1 MIRVSI
7 RDITFKGKEI
17 DQVVPKEGIGLTDE
31 EIDLRSPLKVH
42 AHLAKVDNV
51 IVAEARVET
60 EYGYICSR
68 CLENFQRPQVMEY
81 HFDFPLEPDAEYVDL
96 GEEIRQEMIMSNPA
110 RILCREDCK
119 GICAKCGAN
128 LNTEKCR
135 CK

>member
-1 MIRVSI
+1 MIKVPI

-42 AHLAKVDNV
+42 AYLAKVDNV
-51 IVAEARVET
+51 IVAEAR
-60 EYGYICSR
+60 
-68 CLENFQRPQVMEY
+68 LES
-81 HFDFPLEPDAEYVDL
+81 DAEYVDL

-110 RILCREDCK
+110 RILCRDDCK

-128 LNTEKCR
+128 LNTEKCK

>member
-1 MIRVSI
+1 MIKVPI

-68 CLENFQRPQVMEY
+68 CLENFQRLEVKEY
-81 HFDFPLEPDAEYVDL
+81 HFNFPLEPEAEYVDL

-110 RILCREDCK
+110 RILCRDDCK

-128 LNTEKCR
+128 LNTEKCK

>member
-17 DQVVPKEGIGLTDE
+17 NQVVPKEGIGLTDE

-60 EYGYICSR
+60 EYGYTCSR
-68 CLENFQRPQVMEY
+68 CLENFQRPEVKEY
-81 HFDFPLEPDAEYVDL
+81 HFDFPLEPEAEYVDL
-96 GEEIRQEMIMSNPA
+96 GEEIRQEMIMSSPA
-110 RILCREDCK
+110 RISPPKSTYSASGSK
-119 GICAKCGAN
+119 G
-128 LNTEKCR
+128 
-135 CK
+135 